1 MKTKTS
7 AGLLMFRT
15 TKAGLEVLLVH
26 PGGPYFQNKDEGAW
40 TIPKGEVTE
49 GEDLLE
55 RARIE
60 FEEELGIAASGE
72 WMELGSVKQKGGKT
86 VHAWAFA
93 GDLEDDFKL
102 ASNTFE
108 MEWPPRSGKMQRFPE
123 VDRASFFPVEEARK
137 KINAAQTV
145 FLDRLIELLDSRK
158 NGRSLMER
166 PLFLFAPGAGA
177 PSSHPWMQRWKE
189 RLSTIGDV
197 AAL

>member
-1 MKTKTS
+1 MRSKTS

-15 TKAGLEVLLVH
+15 RSVGLEVLLVH

-60 FEEELGIAASGE
+60 FEEELGLAAAGNWIA
-72 WMELGSVKQKGGKT
+72 LGSVKQKGGKT

-93 GDLEDDFKL
+93 GDLAADFKL

-108 MEWPPRSGKMQRFPE
+108 AEWPPRSGKVQRFAE
-123 VDRASFFPVEEARK
+123 VDRASFFPAEEAKR
-137 KINAAQTV
+137 KINPAQAA
-145 FLDRLIELLDSRK
+145 FLDRLIEELDSR
-158 NGRSLMER
+158 
-166 PLFLFAPGAGA
+166 GAG
-177 PSSHPWMQRWKE
+177 
-189 RLSTIGDV
+189 GV
-197 AAL
+197 

>member
-1 MKTKTS
+1 MKSKTS

-15 TKAGLEVLLVH
+15 RNDGLEVLLVH

-40 TIPKGEVTE
+40 TIPKGEVVE
-49 GEDLLE
+49 GENLLE

-60 FEEELGIAASGE
+60 FEEELGVEASGD

-102 ASNTFE
+102 VSNTFE

-123 VDRASFFPVEEARK
+123 VDRARFFSVEEARM
-137 KINAAQTV
+137 KINTAQTG
-145 FLDRLIELLDSRK
+145 FLDRLIELLDSR
-158 NGRSLMER
+158 NTEGL
-166 PLFLFAPGAGA
+166 
-177 PSSHPWMQRWKE
+177 
-189 RLSTIGDV
+189 
-197 AAL
+197 